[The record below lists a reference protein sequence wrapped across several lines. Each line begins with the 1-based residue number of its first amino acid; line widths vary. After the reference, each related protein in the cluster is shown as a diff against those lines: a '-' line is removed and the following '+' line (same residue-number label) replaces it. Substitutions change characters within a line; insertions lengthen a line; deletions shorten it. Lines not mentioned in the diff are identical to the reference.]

1 MSTYAKI
8 NSENIVENVIDCED
22 SAISTQVGRHIKVTE
37 NTNKASIG
45 YTYNEEKNKFISIK
59 IYESWTLNSD
69 TLLWESP
76 AGPMPTSGYFY
87 WDEETLSWV
96 EQFPGELNP

>member
-22 SAISTQVGRHIKVTE
+22 SLISTQTGRHIKVTE
-37 NTNKASIG
+37 STKKASIG
-45 YTYNEEKNKFISIK
+45 YTYNEEKNKFVSIK
-59 IYESWTLNSD
+59 MYESWTLNED
-69 TLLWESP
+69 LEWESP

-87 WDEETLSWV
+87 WDEETLAWV